1 MRSLRC
7 WEHFSLARHL
17 RSVRSHALRKVL
29 KQARGEPDRKSP
41 TYVSQRALAGYIHQK
56 QPTIANMEL
65 GQRRC
70 DVLEFIDIGDALY
83 EDRMALF
90 AELIRLSPRRFKPIR
105 NTKEWREHAGT
116 RKLGR
121 KPGSRSR
128 SPKD

>member
-1 MRSLRC
+1 MRSLIC

-41 TYVSQRALAGYIHQK
+41 DYVSQRVIAGYLRHK
-56 QPTIANMEL
+56 QPTIANIES

-70 DVLEFIDIGDALY
+70 DVLEFIDLGDALY
-83 EDRMALF
+83 EDRTALF

-105 NTKEWREHAGT
+105 NTKEWREHAGN
-116 RKLGR
+116 RKRGR

-128 SPKD
+128 LPKA